1 MKDMVQNHLFQI
13 LSIVAM
19 EHPGELMLAGF

>member
-19 EHPGELMLAGF
+19 EQPGELMLAGF